1 MRDHNSRHKQSNH
14 DLRQNRDLERQPN
27 HNNPGHNPERC
38 SLSIHNHNT
47 RRRHSNRDHNPE
59 RSSNSTSNN
68 TRSRHN
74 SLNLDVE
81 ILKEGTKENRIEGRI
96 TKSLSHHEKAAS
108 YKICRVQQEN
118 YLTLP
123 INQPTEVC

>member
-1 MRDHNSRHKQSNH
+1 
-14 DLRQNRDLERQPN
+14 
-27 HNNPGHNPERC
+27 
-38 SLSIHNHNT
+38 
-47 RRRHSNRDHNPE
+47 
-59 RSSNSTSNN
+59 
-68 TRSRHN
+68 
-74 SLNLDVE
+74 VE